1 MNDDFFG
8 PAIPGL
14 FLIEDLVDEAAQ
26 LSLITEIEET
36 SLAPFRFQQWTGR
49 RETASYGLHYD
60 FTASTLSEAEAFP
73 PWLDKLARMV
83 EAKCELPGRSI
94 VHALLT
100 RYPVG
105 AAIGWH
111 RDRAIF
117 GEVFGISLGTEAFL
131 RLRRRQPAGFSRY
144 SLPLRP
150 GSLYRLSGEARTQW
164 EHSIAPLQQLRWSI
178 TLRTLA

>member
-1 MNDDFFG
+1 
-8 PAIPGL
+8 
-14 FLIEDLVDEAAQ
+14 
-26 LSLITEIEET
+26 
-36 SLAPFRFQQWTGR
+36 
-49 RETASYGLHYD
+49 
-60 FTASTLSEAEAFP
+60 
-73 PWLDKLARMV
+73 MV
-83 EAKCELPGRSI
+83 EAKSELPGRSI

-105 AAIGWH
+105 AIGWH

-131 RLRRRQPAGFSRY
+131 RLRRRHPAGFSRY

-150 GSLYRLSGEARTQW
+150 GSLYRLSGEARNQW

>member
-1 MNDDFFG
+1 MSDHLFG

-26 LSLITEIEET
+26 IRLITDIEET
-36 SLAPFRFQQWTGR
+36 SLPPFRFQQWTGR

-73 PWLDKLARMV
+73 PWLDQLARRV
-83 EAKCELPGRSI
+83 EAVCELPCRSM

-105 AAIGWH
+105 AGIGWH

-117 GEVFGISLGTEAFL
+117 GEVLGISLGTEAIL

-144 SLPLRP
+144 SLRLRP
-150 GSLYRLSGEARTQW
+150 GSLYRLSGEARQLW
-164 EHSIAPLQQLRWSI
+164 EHSIVPLTQLRWSI

>member
-36 SLAPFRFQQWTGR
+36 SLAPFRFQQWTGM

-60 FTASTLSEAEAFP
+60 FTASTLSEAEAFR

-117 GEVFGISLGTEAFL
+117 GEVFGISLGTEAVL

-150 GSLYRLSGEARTQW
+150 GSLYRLSGEARNQW
-164 EHSIAPLQQLRWSI
+164 EHSIAPLQQLRRSI

>member
-1 MNDDFFG
+1 MNDDLFG

-14 FLIEDLVDEAAQ
+14 FVIEDFVDDSAQ
-26 LSLITEIEET
+26 TSLIAEIEKT

-60 FTASTLSEAEAFP
+60 FTAYTLSEAEAFP
-73 PWLDKLARMV
+73 PWLDKLARQV
-83 EAKCELPGRSI
+83 EAAFELSCRSI

-111 RDRAIF
+111 RDRPIF
-117 GEVFGISLGTEAFL
+117 GDVFGISLGTEAML
-131 RLRRRQPAGFSRY
+131 RLRRRKPAGFSRY

-150 GSLYRLSGEARTQW
+150 GSLYRLSGEARQHW
-164 EHSIAPLQQLRWSI
+164 EHSIAPLTQVRWSI
-178 TLRTLA
+178 TLRTVA